1 MTSPPSLAG
10 LVHVGRQALYDRTNT
25 VVGYELL
32 FRGDA
37 EAVEAAERGAYA
49 TSRVL
54 VTAFSDVGIHAL
66 VGNALCFVN
75 LTREFLVGE
84 LPLPFGPEQVV
95 LEVLETIEVDD
106 EVVAGVT
113 RLVEEGYAI
122 ALDDFVTGGA
132 GGTGHE
138 RLLDLATYVKLD
150 VLDTDPAEL
159 EATVAFCRRYTEI
172 KLVAERLETPEHLD
186 RASALGFDLFQGYV
200 LSRPQVVP
208 ALALSPS
215 RLRRIELLGLLVG
228 PDIPLPQVVRLVTG
242 DPALAIRLLAVANA
256 DPLGLPV
263 EVSSVHEAVELLG
276 VGRLRDWAT
285 LMLLSDL
292 DEGNPEPLAA
302 AVTRARMCQNL
313 AQRMDLPPQA
323 AFTVGLISAVAEL
336 IGQSPADLAPRLSLT
351 QDVGDALILG
361 DGPLGEL
368 LSLVH
373 AYEASDLPMLVSA
386 PVPSPD
392 TTKAYLDAVAWS
404 SRFLDRR

>member
-1 MTSPPSLAG
+1 
-10 LVHVGRQALYDRTNT
+10 LVHVGRQALFDRTNA
-25 VVGYELL
+25 VIGYELL

-37 EAVEAAERGAYA
+37 HAVEAAERGAYA

-54 VTAFSDVGIHAL
+54 VTAFTDVGISAL
-66 VGNALCFVN
+66 VGDALCFVN
-75 LTREFLVGE
+75 LTREFIVGE
-84 LPLPFGPEQVV
+84 LPLPFGPEHVV

-106 EVVAGVT
+106 EVLAGVT
-113 RLVEEGYAI
+113 RLVDEGYAI
-122 ALDDFVTGGA
+122 ALDDFLIGGA
-132 GGTGHE
+132 GHE
-138 RLLDLATYVKLD
+138 RLLGLATYVKLD
-150 VLDTDPAEL
+150 ILDTAPDEL
-159 EATVAFCRRYTEI
+159 AATVTFCRKYDGI
-172 KLVAERLETPEHLD
+172 KLVAERIETSEQLELA
-186 RASALGFDLFQGYV
+186 RSLGFELFQGYV

-208 ALALSPS
+208 ARALSPS

-228 PDIPLPQVVRLVTG
+228 PDIPLRQVVRLVTG
-242 DPALAIRLLAVANA
+242 DPALSIRLLAVANA

-292 DEGNPEPLAA
+292 DEGNPEPLSA

-313 AQRMDLPPQA
+313 AQRMELPPQA
-323 AFTVGLISAVAEL
+323 AFTVGLISAVTEL

-351 QDVGDALILG
+351 QDVNDALVLG

-373 AYEASDLPMLVSA
+373 AYEASDLPTLVAA
-386 PVPSPD
+386 PVPSTD
-392 TTKAYLDAVAWS
+392 ATKAYLDALAWS
-404 SRFLDRR
+404 SRFLGRRGEV